1 MIGIYL
7 CDDDRA
13 VRRRIQEA
21 LERKIFVEDW
31 DMEVVCS
38 ADSPGPLLEASPAKS
53 KAPGVSIRLMR
64 LPL

>member
-21 LERKIFVEDW
+21 LER
-31 DMEVVCS
+31 MAEVY
-38 ADSPGPLLEASPAKS
+38 PKYI
-53 KAPGVSIRLMR
+53 K
-64 LPL
+64 